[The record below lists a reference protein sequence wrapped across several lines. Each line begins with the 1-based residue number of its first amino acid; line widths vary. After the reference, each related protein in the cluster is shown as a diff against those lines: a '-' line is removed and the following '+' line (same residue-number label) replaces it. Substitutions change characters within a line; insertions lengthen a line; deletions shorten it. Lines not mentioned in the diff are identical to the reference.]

1 MVDISLKSRLYA
13 PFARVVQKANI
24 GHTYTYVLQ
33 MYKNNTYVSRAKN
46 GASISSPTPGLTL
59 VGRTGAEIKA
69 GKNKYAA
76 GGHTQTW

>member
-1 MVDISLKSRLYA
+1 MPALISA
-13 PFARVVQKANI
+13 P
-24 GHTYTYVLQ
+24 VLP
-33 MYKNNTYVSRAKN
+33 TSVSRAKN

-76 GGHTQTW
+76 GRSLSETKVTTLQDNLDQLVPGLAALGFT